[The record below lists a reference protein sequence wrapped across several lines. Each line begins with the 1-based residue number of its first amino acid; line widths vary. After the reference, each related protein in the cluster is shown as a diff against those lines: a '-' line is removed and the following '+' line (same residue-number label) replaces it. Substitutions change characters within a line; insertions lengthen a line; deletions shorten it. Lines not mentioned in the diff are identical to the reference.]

1 MICQKPLMLS
11 IVCCS
16 KTTFDINNCK
26 CSSHLYGKKI
36 NCEDNEVMQKFE
48 DNLKNEDGPKNV
60 DDPKNEDN
68 PKNGDD
74 PKIFKLV
81 HIFL

>member
-26 CSSHLYGKKI
+26 CSSHLYGKKL
-36 NCEDNEVMQKFE
+36 NLEDNEVMQKFE
-48 DNLKNEDGPKNV
+48 DNLKNEDGPKN
-60 DDPKNEDN
+60 KKEN
-68 PKNGDD
+68 PKGEDD
-74 PKIFKLV
+74 LQKEVNENVPRSG
-81 HIFL
+81 